1 MYFKEYYSGKISLFY
16 GQIYFSDFCTLIPR
30 GLFPNKPYVYV
41 ITLVNEYFFPGAAAE
56 TNTPAFG
63 CPISYFAYIIILGLI
78 LIKFIDP
85 FRFIY
90 FFSLPVFKKL

>member
-63 CPISYFAYIIILGLI
+63 CPISYFADFGILGLI